1 MSTTEQPEE
10 MFILK
15 TNPLINAFAKVC
27 MVYGLLNDLGGDNKL
42 SYTRRLEW
50 LESQA
55 QGLVRVTQKMIR
67 QRKQEVLDNEL

>member
-10 MFILK
+10 IFILK

-42 SYTRRLEW
+42 AYTRRLER

-55 QGLVRVTQKMIR
+55 QELVRVTQKMIR

>member
-15 TNPLINAFAKVC
+15 TTPLINAFAKVC
-27 MVYGLLNDLGGDNKL
+27 MVYGLLNDLGGDNTL
-42 SYTRRLEW
+42 AYTRRLER

-55 QGLVRVTQKMIR
+55 QELVRVTQKMSR